1 MAICLLST
9 RPHLQLNALSFH
21 LSISTFEES
30 KISISS
36 NLEIQSKFERILID
50 EHQNIGIIVEIA
62 NFHSKLFGF
71 YREMDEF
78 NDTKC
83 SAPMAQ
89 KEMASHTIRMK

>member
-1 MAICLLST
+1 MFTVDPTAFAIKRTL
-9 RPHLQLNALSFH
+9 
-21 LSISTFEES
+21 ISSLYLEES

-36 NLEIQSKFERILID
+36 NLEIQNKFERILID
-50 EHQNIGIIVEIA
+50 EHQNIGIMVEIA